1 MRNRSTAAALAAAIS
16 LGAFAPFT
24 SQPVYAE
31 EHGMGAAIPE
41 WIPASY
47 EEAIEF
53 RNTYGATR
61 IKDGLV
67 CVVFRE
73 KYDKVPEGEPQG
85 MLRYEVKTTD
95 GVMEQLSHRLCGSEE
110 GQYVYD
116 VYSYYKTG
124 SGDFDVALIDT
135 WAKSSDPD
143 LEYGHAVAKYSF
155 NVNDEITETDMFGWM
170 PDSITE
176 YGDYVSKNGAV
187 SAKDDLVVFAL
198 ESNAGTAYSWSERSQ
213 TYSSVLSAYTGVNCS
228 TETAIPLDGGA
239 IRTLQV
245 YKAEKDGNAVI
256 KWDYAPFALNNG
268 EQQIAKTLVADC
280 TVSGKGTKVTL
291 NGSYVPSAEFSKTS
305 YNIYGE
311 GLTVPGSE
319 VYDKFSE
326 SKSAVIT
333 SKDELTAFLK
343 PYLSESALKNYTRV
357 FSDTFFDNYV
367 LMLSTYLDP
376 YQGRI
381 FNHGL
386 KDVQYKDGK
395 LVINFTSVIQG
406 PRMRTS
412 VFDILQCVMPKA
424 DYNGDKVIWASS
436 EILESGLRRVSVI
449 DEDTGLCAPIDFD
462 TRAALFGYAP
472 EEMEDINP
480 CYWKTNASDWRDI
493 SLDEKYLPEGYK
505 LSKTSPKEIIE
516 YDNNSA
522 DIIFTVKKDNSAV
535 SRYSVTKFS
544 TTTQG
549 LFNKDQ
555 ETSVYAQKFEPAV
568 ATSADELSDILS
580 KYMTDDFCKNVLA
593 KYDESF
599 FKDNVL
605 LLDFLFDSTGGDK
618 VNIENTAISG
628 NDLTV
633 YYNRPAPDFGIC
645 NTDYF
650 MILQAAVPRSEY
662 KKQKVEW
669 HCMGDANGDGS
680 FGVAD
685 LVTTQKWLLGAK
697 DVKLSDWKT
706 ADLCKDDAINSFDL
720 VKMRSKLVDIN
731 GLTPK
736 KLDIS
741 AKYIRTAGKYEHI
754 GGKGSEPVMI
764 SSVTQLEDYI
774 GDKESSVFGSRSDG
788 FETFKKYD
796 NDWFMTHKLIAVNIS
811 EGSGSISHKV
821 TDLTS
826 DYVTIER
833 TVPMMQTC
841 DMAEWDILIELDRDQ
856 RINPDFKLIINTIET
871 TTF

>member
-1 MRNRSTAAALAAAIS
+1 MRNKSTAAALAAAIS
-16 LGAFAPFT
+16 LGVLTPAL
-24 SQPVYAE
+24 SQTVYAE

-41 WIPASY
+41 WIPANY
-47 EEAIEF
+47 EEALDF

-73 KYDKVPEGEPQG
+73 EYDKVPEGEPQG

-95 GVMEQLSHRLCGSEE
+95 GVMEQLSHRIYGSEDSR
-110 GQYVYD
+110 YVYD
-116 VYSYYKTG
+116 VYSYYKVD
-124 SGDFDVALIDT
+124 SGDFDVSLIDT
-135 WAKSSDPD
+135 WAKSPDTD
-143 LEYGHAVAKYSF
+143 LEYGHAAAKYSF
-155 NVNDEITETDMFGWM
+155 NVKDEITETDMFGWL
-170 PDSITE
+170 PDCITE
-176 YGDYVSKNGAV
+176 CEDYVSKNGAV

-311 GLTVPGSE
+311 DLTVPGSE

-357 FSDTFFDNYV
+357 ISDTFFDNYV

-376 YQGRI
+376 YNGRI
-381 FNHGL
+381 FSHGL

-406 PRMRTS
+406 TRMRTS

-449 DEDTGLCAPIDFD
+449 DEDTGLCVPIDFD

-480 CYWKTNASDWRDI
+480 CYWETNKTDWRDI
-493 SLDEKYLPEGYK
+493 SIDEKYLPDGYK
-505 LSKTSPKEIIE
+505 LSATSPKEIIE
-516 YDNNSA
+516 YENNSA

-535 SRYSVTKFS
+535 GSYAVTRFS
-544 TTTQG
+544 TTTSG
-549 LFNKDQ
+549 LFNKEQ
-555 ETSVYAQKFEPAV
+555 EESIYGQKFEPAV

-580 KYMTDDFCKNVLA
+580 KYITENYSRNVRA
-593 KYDESF
+593 KYGEDF
-599 FKDNVL
+599 FKNNVL
-605 LLDFLFDSTGGDK
+605 LLDFLFDSTGGNT
-618 VNIENTAISG
+618 NIGNTDISG
-628 NDLTV
+628 SDITV
-633 YYNRPAPDFGIC
+633 YYNKTAPDFGVC

-650 MILQAAVPRSEY
+650 MILQAAVPKSEY

-669 HCMGDANGDGS
+669 HCMGDANSDGS

-685 LVTTQKWLLGAK
+685 LVTLQKWLLGAS
-697 DVKLSDWKT
+697 DVKISDWKT
-706 ADLCKDDAINSFDL
+706 VDICKDDSIDSFDL
-720 VKMRSKLVDIN
+720 VKMRKRLVENNSLEPEKYEIN
-731 GLTPK
+731 
-736 KLDIS
+736 
-741 AKYIRTAGKYEHI
+741 AKYIRTGGNYEHLA
-754 GGKGSEPVMI
+754 GKGSEPVRI
-764 SSVTQLEDYI
+764 NGTGQLEDYL
-774 GDKESSVFGSRSDG
+774 GAQKSSVYLSPACDLDYFLR
-788 FETFKKYD
+788 YD
-796 NDWFMTHKLIAVNIS
+796 NEWFMTHQLIAVNIS
-811 EGSGSISHKV
+811 ESSGSVSHKV

-826 DYVTIER
+826 QYVTIER
-833 TVPMMQTC
+833 TVPQTGTA
-841 DMAEWDILIELDRDQ
+841 DMAEWDILIELDRAA
-856 RINPDFKLIINTIET
+856 RISPDFRLIINSIES

>member
-1 MRNRSTAAALAAAIS
+1 MRIRSTTAAIAAAIS
-16 LGAFAPFT
+16 LGAFAPII

-47 EEAIEF
+47 EEALEF
-53 RNTYGATR
+53 RNTYGGTR

-67 CVVFRE
+67 CVVFKE
-73 KYDKVPEGEPQG
+73 EIQKVPEGEPQG
-85 MLRYEVKTTD
+85 VLRYEVKTTE
-95 GVMEQLSHRLCGSEE
+95 GVMEQLSHRIYGSEDSR
-110 GQYVYD
+110 YVYD
-116 VYSYYKTG
+116 VYSYYKVD

-135 WAKSSDPD
+135 WLQSGGLD
-143 LEYGHAVAKYSF
+143 LGYGHAVAQYSF
-155 NVNDEITETDMFGWM
+155 NVGDEVTETDMFGWM
-170 PDSITE
+170 PDCITE
-176 YGDYVSKNGAV
+176 YDDYVSKNGAV

-357 FSDTFFDNYV
+357 ISDTFFDNYV

-480 CYWKTNASDWRDI
+480 CYWETNASDWRDI

-516 YDNNSA
+516 YNNNSA
-522 DIIFTVKKDNSAV
+522 DIIFVP
-535 SRYSVTKFS
+535 
-544 TTTQG
+544 
-549 LFNKDQ
+549 FN
-555 ETSVYAQKFEPAV
+555 T
-568 ATSADELSDILS
+568 
-580 KYMTDDFCKNVLA
+580 
-593 KYDESF
+593 
-599 FKDNVL
+599 
-605 LLDFLFDSTGGDK
+605 LLD
-618 VNIENTAISG
+618 
-628 NDLTV
+628 
-633 YYNRPAPDFGIC
+633 
-645 NTDYF
+645 
-650 MILQAAVPRSEY
+650 
-662 KKQKVEW
+662 
-669 HCMGDANGDGS
+669 H
-680 FGVAD
+680 
-685 LVTTQKWLLGAK
+685 
-697 DVKLSDWKT
+697 
-706 ADLCKDDAINSFDL
+706 
-720 VKMRSKLVDIN
+720 
-731 GLTPK
+731 
-736 KLDIS
+736 
-741 AKYIRTAGKYEHI
+741 
-754 GGKGSEPVMI
+754 
-764 SSVTQLEDYI
+764 
-774 GDKESSVFGSRSDG
+774 
-788 FETFKKYD
+788 
-796 NDWFMTHKLIAVNIS
+796 
-811 EGSGSISHKV
+811 
-821 TDLTS
+821 
-826 DYVTIER
+826 
-833 TVPMMQTC
+833 
-841 DMAEWDILIELDRDQ
+841 
-856 RINPDFKLIINTIET
+856 
-871 TTF
+871 